1 MINSPIRLAPPSHS
15 GSRDQAQ
22 RLLQPLPTDLS
33 GRPVVLDCTQMEVSS
48 PSFLDEMVKEVL
60 VLRAAEVFEIEGASD
75 RVQSLLQRSADNR
88 GVTERLRIGAN
99 A

>member
-1 MINSPIRLAPPSHS
+1 MSSLRLDPPSHS

-22 RLLQPLPTDLS
+22 KLLQPLPADLS
-33 GRPVVLDCTQMEVSS
+33 GRPVILDCTRMDVSS

-60 VLRAAEVFEIEGASD
+60 VLRTAEVFEIEGASD
-75 RVQSLLQRSADNR
+75 RVQSLLQRAADNR
-88 GVTERLRIGAN
+88 GVSERLRIGAN